1 MMNAV
6 DTEKLVF
13 SQLLLFGFKHHSA
26 GFRYICVPD
35 CNWPWNSLVFL
46 NEMTDKFYPAVAAV
60 HHSTPSAVES
70 SMRRAIVDAYEHG
83 NCKDQFHKIF
93 LRYTHECP
101 TVSEFMTGNVH
112 RLLYGDI

>member
-26 GFRYICVPD
+26 GFRYLCTGLQLALEQPGI
-35 CNWPWNSLVFL
+35 L

-93 LRYTHECP
+93 LRYPHECP

>member
-26 GFRYICVPD
+26 GFRYLCTG
-35 CNWPWNSLVFL
+35 LQL
-46 NEMTDKFYPAVAAV
+46 AL
-60 HHSTPSAVES
+60 VES